1 MGFTCY
7 FFVYLL
13 HLVLRYACF
22 ITYFFKDFIYTFSF
36 FYVFLANYVGVTSA
50 SIPKPSLTY
59 ENEVLFPDSPGMPEL
74 HSVFNSSSSVVV
86 SKGFVWVSHCS
97 RIWEKSA
104 RNFPLKNASKF
115 STFFW
120 NRTIQI
126 SYNFGFVTG
135 DRLKLLSMAFIST
148 LFFLF

>member
-1 MGFTCY
+1 MH
-7 FFVYLL
+7 VSIL
-13 HLVLRYACF
+13 
-22 ITYFFKDFIYTFSF
+22 IFFKDLYIYIFIY

-50 SIPKPSLTY
+50 SVPKPSLTY
-59 ENEVLFPDSPGMPEL
+59 ENEVLFPDSPAGMPEL

-97 RIWEKSA
+97 RIWKKVQEIY
-104 RNFPLKNASKF
+104 
-115 STFFW
+115 FW

-135 DRLKLLSMAFIST
+135 NRLELLSMAFIST